1 MKQCP
6 NPNCILYTRLEEL
19 PDAYTRCP
27 GCGGQLVDVSMSSGA
42 LHTGHLRRPPNI
54 AAGAGQR
61 NLDEEFQEAF
71 PDDSSVATPPPVAPP
86 APPVPQQYEDEYY
99 PYEDTEQDES
109 VKMQPL
115 GLSRSARIAYVL
127 ALLLL
132 LFSCAF
138 FFVVV
143 GTKILSPSAVSGPD
157 ATETAVV
164 ALRPAVNTPVA
175 VIPTVP
181 ESELPTSAP
190 PPTIALPPV
199 QQPTVP
205 AQAQPATATT
215 AAQLPPTQ
223 EVPTQVPATQA
234 PPPTATVAQPPQQ
247 PQPVAPTAPPAQEQP
262 TNGVVSAQMVTG
274 LGAGEPSGNV
284 TAYHTTDTFTL
295 AVQGQFGP
303 GSITSMKA
311 SWYGPDGRLLY
322 EIPRTFTEKGTYY
335 TGFTLRKSTPWLT
348 GDYRVDL
355 HTNNLPDPAY
365 SVTFSV
371 VP

>member
-42 LHTGHLRRPPNI
+42 LHTGHLRRPPSI
-54 AAGAGQR
+54 DTGAGQR
-61 NLDEEFQEAF
+61 NLDEDFQDAF
-71 PDDSSVATPPPVAPP
+71 PDESFAAAPPPVAAP
-86 APPVPQQYEDEYY
+86 APPVSPQDDEYY
-99 PYEDTEQDES
+99 PYEDTGQDES
-109 VKMQPL
+109 VQMQPL

-143 GTKILSPSAVSGPD
+143 GTKILSPSSVSSPD

-175 VIPTVP
+175 VIPTIP
-181 ESELPTSAP
+181 ESEQPTSLP
-190 PPTIALPPV
+190 SPTIELPPV
-199 QQPTVP
+199 QQPTLAP
-205 AQAQPATATT
+205 QAQPPTATT
-215 AAQLPPTQ
+215 AVQLPPTQ
-223 EVPTQVPATQA
+223 APPPNATVPQA
-234 PPPTATVAQPPQQ
+234 LPPTATVPQPTQQ
-247 PQPVAPTAPPAQEQP
+247 PQTVAPTAPPAQEQP
-262 TNGVVSAQMVTG
+262 TDGVVTAQMVTG

-303 GSITSMKA
+303 GGITSMKA
-311 SWYGPDGRLLY
+311 SWYGPDGHLLY
-322 EIPRTFTEKGTYY
+322 EIPRTFTGQGTYY
-335 TGFTLRKSTPWLT
+335 TGFTLKKSTPWLT

-355 HTNNLPDPAY
+355 HTNNSPDPAY
-365 SVTFSV
+365 SVSFSV